1 MKGAYMTKTNKI
13 IYWIA
18 TLWLALGMLSTGIL
32 QLLKMKAD
40 GAVAPPGVYGITKLG
55 YPIYFLTILGIW
67 KILGVVALLVP
78 KFPLLKE
85 WAYAGFFFA
94 MSGAVFSHIAV
105 GDPMKEIFPSSLLL
119 ILTVISWYFRPA
131 DRKIIAVN
139 QYSQGQEF
147 PKTAIEKSGKHVVLV
162 A

>member
-1 MKGAYMTKTNKI
+1 MKGIYMTKTNKI

-32 QLLKMKAD
+32 QLFKMQAE

-67 KILGVVALLVP
+67 KILGVAALLVP

-85 WAYAGFFFA
+85 WAYAGFFFV
-94 MSGAVFSHIAV
+94 MSGAVFSHIAA
-105 GDPMKEIFPSSLLL
+105 GDPVKEIFPSSLLL

-147 PKTAIEKSGKHVVLV
+147 PNSASERHSNHVVLV